1 MYLLYFWSFKHTIIE
16 HRYDLLTIIINDLAF
31 MWNGG
36 VEIVHG
42 KSRHSQSQRSV
53 ELAKQ
58 DFEKSFM
65 LGWKQNSLENGEKI
79 INSDFVN

>member
-1 MYLLYFWSFKHTIIE
+1 
-16 HRYDLLTIIINDLAF
+16 
-31 MWNGG
+31 MWNDG
-36 VEIVHG
+36 VEIIHG